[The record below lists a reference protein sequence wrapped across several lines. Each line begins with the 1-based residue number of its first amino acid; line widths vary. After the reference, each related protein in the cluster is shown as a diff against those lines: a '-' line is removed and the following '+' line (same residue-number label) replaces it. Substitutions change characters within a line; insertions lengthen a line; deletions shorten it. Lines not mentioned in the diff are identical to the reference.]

1 MILVR
6 HGQSY
11 FNLHFGATRQDPGI
25 VDPSLTD
32 LGTQQIQETSEA
44 LEGLD
49 LHMILASPYRRTL
62 ESAQIIAERLELP
75 VVVEPVVRE
84 RAYFTCD
91 IGSPRSQLDQLWP
104 GFDFRDL
111 QEVWWPKRETE
122 TQLSRRCQHFR
133 SYAADLDNWR
143 HIVVVTHWGFIR
155 GLTGSEVG
163 NATALTF
170 DPDAGSSQHLTAP

>member
-6 HGQSY
+6 HGQSF

-25 VDPSLTD
+25 VDPSLTE
-32 LGTQQIQETSEA
+32 LGGRQIQETSET

-49 LHMILASPYRRTL
+49 LQLILASPYRRTL
-62 ESAQIIAERLELP
+62 ESAQIIAEQLGLP
-75 VVVEPVVRE
+75 VVVEPAVRE

-104 GFDFRDL
+104 AFDFRDL
-111 QEVWWPKRETE
+111 KEVWWPKRETE
-122 TQLSRRCQHFR
+122 TQLSKRCRRFR
-133 SYAADLDNWR
+133 DYAAELNNWR
-143 HIVVVTHWGFIR
+143 HIIVVTHWGFIR
-155 GLTGSEVG
+155 GLTGAEVG

-170 DPDAGSSQHLTAP
+170 DPDAGSSLQLTAP